1 MHPGMVINLRSS
13 TGGLRTSAPSPF
25 GYIGAWAT
33 VGGEGRED
41 GDMAGGSG
49 WFQLPNGMNSD
60 NCETAADIQSWIW
73 YYGPTSSQVYYLL
86 GPNSNSVAFSMM
98 YWSGYLI
105 PTAPNTDPGW
115 GMSMLLN

>member
-1 MHPGMVINLRSS
+1 MGDCRRRGAKTVIWQ
-13 TGGLRTSAPSPF
+13 A
-25 GYIGAWAT
+25 A
-33 VGGEGRED
+33 
-41 GDMAGGSG
+41 SG

-105 PTAPNTDPGW
+105 PTAPNTDPG
-115 GMSMLLN
+115 GE